1 MVFRLTVIISTS
13 LILLAYGCLKQK
25 PGQTVETSESGTVQI
40 TGNLEGGVGQR
51 VLLEEMGAREF
62 IPVDTVVCNASG
74 SFKISFVAAEVAFY
88 VLRYGENKRITLL
101 IEPGEQVE
109 LSGSMEESGSYTV
122 QGSIGSKLLH
132 QLSEQHQWT
141 LAALG
146 EITRKNMELVSDPEY
161 ATLKSELDRKFDSIT
176 SAFHEYSVQ
185 FIKTHSESL
194 AILVALYNLYGQGLP
209 VFHPSDDMDVYRYV
223 DSALY
228 SQYSG
233 IEAVDLLHAQITEAS
248 LSLGQDEHLQSLQ
261 QGEIAP
267 DFVSSRPD
275 GSQLALSDLKG
286 NYVLVSFWAGWSALS
301 REENAFL
308 KKAFQT
314 YSGHR
319 FKILQVSLDDSL
331 EDWAGAID
339 ADGLEWDQVSD
350 LQRWD
355 SPVADLY
362 RVEKIPSNVL
372 VDPFG
377 RVVDRDLLG
386 ERLLVIL
393 ESIFNP

>member
-1 MVFRLTVIISTS
+1 
-13 LILLAYGCLKQK
+13 
-25 PGQTVETSESGTVQI
+25 
-40 TGNLEGGVGQR
+40 
-51 VLLEEMGAREF
+51 
-62 IPVDTVVCNASG
+62 VVCDASG
-74 SFKISFVAAEVAFY
+74 SFKISFAASEVAFY
-88 VLRYGENKRITLL
+88 VLRYGANRRITLL

-109 LSGSMEESGSYTV
+109 LSDSMEGGNSYAV
-122 QGSIGSKLLH
+122 QGSKGSRLLH

-141 LAALG
+141 LDALG

-161 ATLKSELDRKFDSIT
+161 ASLKPELDRKFDSIT
-176 SAFHEYSVQ
+176 SAFHDYSVE

-209 VFHPSDDMDVYRYV
+209 VFNPADDLDVYQYV

-228 SQYSG
+228 SKYRG
-233 IEAVDLLHAQITEAS
+233 IEAVDLLHAQITEAA
-248 LSLGQDEHLQSLQ
+248 LSMGQDEHLQSLQ

-301 REENAFL
+301 REENVFL

-314 YSGHR
+314 YSGHP

-331 EDWAGAID
+331 EDWTGAIV
-339 ADGLEWDQVSD
+339 ADGLEWEQVSD

-377 RVVDRDLLG
+377 RVVDKDLLG
-386 ERLLVIL
+386 ERLLVVL